1 MDRRNNHSNFH
12 TEITL
17 FKTAR
22 FAGFSAT
29 QFRGVYS
36 YTLPAGALPR
46 LVSNV
51 QSVSG
56 GSDESASW
64 SSLSPSVSDR
74 RTAGACCSFFDH
86 PPPSLPLAPRYRV
99 PRDHGLPALRD
110 VHLLVNVLHSDV
122 LVSPGS
128 LAL

>member
-36 YTLPAGALPR
+36 YILPAGALPR

-56 GSDESASW
+56 GSDESVELVVAEPVRIRPQDRGGLR
-64 SSLSPSVSDR
+64 SSRAESGPQVL
-74 RTAGACCSFFDH
+74 
-86 PPPSLPLAPRYRV
+86 PPARATV
-99 PRDHGLPALRD
+99 PP
-110 VHLLVNVLHSDV
+110 
-122 LVSPGS
+122 
-128 LAL
+128 